1 MESMEINNL
10 KTQKEGCKPLK
21 IYKKYFRRFGY
32 YNIFPEIRLSGKWL
46 QNLGFNCGQKVI
58 IIHEKNR
65 IVIRN
70 SKKIIV
76 KL

>member
-1 MESMEINNL
+1 MEINSF

-46 QNLGFNCGQKVI
+46 QNLGFTCGDNIKVRT
-58 IIHEKNR
+58 EKNR
-65 IVIRN
+65 IVITN
-70 SKKIIV
+70 SEKIKV
-76 KL
+76 VL